1 MAFYTLIGMLVML
14 AFTFYG
20 MYNYVSK
27 HNKKDDDK

>member
-1 MAFYTLIGMLVML
+1 MGFYAFIGMSVLL

>member
-1 MAFYTLIGMLVML
+1 MGFYAFIGMSVVL

-27 HNKKDDDK
+27 HSEVT